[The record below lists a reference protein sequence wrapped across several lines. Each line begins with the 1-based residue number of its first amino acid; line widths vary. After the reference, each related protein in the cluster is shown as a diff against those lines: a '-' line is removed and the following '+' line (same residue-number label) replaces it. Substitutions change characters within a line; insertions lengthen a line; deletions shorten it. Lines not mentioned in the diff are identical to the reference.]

1 MKSTPIPLVEIIP
14 VKALPIALELLAVR
28 AVA

>member
-14 VKALPIALELLAVR
+14 VKTLPIALELLAVR
-28 AVA
+28 AVV